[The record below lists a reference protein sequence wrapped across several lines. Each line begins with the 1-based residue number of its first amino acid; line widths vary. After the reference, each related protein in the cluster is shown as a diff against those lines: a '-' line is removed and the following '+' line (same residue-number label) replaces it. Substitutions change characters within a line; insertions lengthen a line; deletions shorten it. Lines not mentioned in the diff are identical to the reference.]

1 MMRFY
6 FFNFVLK
13 VGIGRLM
20 EACFI
25 NQIEKDL
32 QRKFIYYKWRNVFKV
47 VRV

>member
-20 EACFI
+20 EARFI

-32 QRKFIYYKWRNVFKV
+32 QRKIHLLQMAKCF
-47 VRV
+47 